1 MEQPLWQIIVLA
13 IVQGLTEFLPISSSG
28 HLVIVGEILAAWS
41 GQKPPESLNL
51 TIVLHLGTLM
61 SILVFYARRIVH
73 IITEDRRTIGLLI
86 VGSIPAVIVGLPLNH
101 YYEKLLDNPMLTGFM
116 LLLTGVVLLTSARCK
131 QGTGNYQQLTLWRAL
146 AVGVSQAAAI
156 LPGISRSGTTICTG
170 LGVGMTGESAAT
182 FSFLLAIPVIGGA
195 SLLKLKDIVFA
206 AEPTTSVV
214 NLLIGA
220 AIAFAVGLVALRWL
234 VSWLAKGRLWW
245 FAPWCFVAGT
255 AVLCW
260 QLWP

>member
-1 MEQPLWQIIVLA
+1 MEQPLWQIVILA

-28 HLVIVGEILAAWS
+28 HLVIVSEILAAWS
-41 GQKPPESLNL
+41 GQKRPESLNL

-101 YYEKLLDNPMLTGFM
+101 YYEKLLDNSVLTGFM
-116 LLLTGVVLLTSARCK
+116 LLLTGVVLLTSARCR
-131 QGTGNYQQLTLWRAL
+131 QGTGNYQQLTLWQAV

-170 LGVGMTGESAAT
+170 LGVGMMGESAAT

>member
-1 MEQPLWQIIVLA
+1 MEQPLWQIVILA

-28 HLVIVGEILAAWS
+28 HLVIVSEILAAWS
-41 GQKPPESLNL
+41 GQKRPESLNL

-101 YYEKLLDNPMLTGFM
+101 YYEKLLDNSVLTGFM
-116 LLLTGVVLLTSARCK
+116 LLLTGVVLLTSARCR

-146 AVGVSQAAAI
+146 AVGVSQAASI

-195 SLLKLKDIVFA
+195 SLLKLKPIVFA

>member
-1 MEQPLWQIIVLA
+1 MEQPLWQIVILA

-28 HLVIVGEILAAWS
+28 HLVIVGEILAGWS
-41 GQKPPESLNL
+41 GQRPPESLNL
-51 TIVLHLGTLM
+51 MIVLHLGTLM

-73 IITEDRRTIGLLI
+73 IISEDRRTIGLLI
-86 VGSIPAVIVGLPLNH
+86 VGSIPAVIVGLSLNH
-101 YYEKLLDNPMLTGFM
+101 YYEKLLDNPVLTGFM
-116 LLLTGVVLLTSARCK
+116 LLLTGVVLLTSARCR

-146 AVGVSQAAAI
+146 AVGVSQAASI

-195 SLLKLKDIVFA
+195 SLLKLKPIVFA